1 MKNLWK
7 ALLMVHRCNRRSFWL
22 RMLYV
27 ILQSV
32 LPLVNLYI
40 LKLLIDSVTAGA
52 TAGGSG
58 LHVMMLLVTMCGV
71 FLLNRIVSA
80 LNGINNDVLSQRLVD
95 YVSDLLQRQSA
106 RLDMQYYDN
115 PAYHDTF
122 HRAQQEAS
130 FRPLQIMNNIMSFG
144 GSVISIVGVVAM
156 LVSASWWVVVVM
168 IVAVVPGFAVRLYKA
183 RRIYRFRRD
192 NTQLYRRTS
201 YYGAILTARDF
212 AKELRTYRLSGLFR
226 GRFVEARRRLV
237 GQLLSISRRLGALDI
252 LCAFIEAAAMFSIVW
267 LLVNR
272 AWVGAITIG
281 SFVML
286 FEAFRRGQGYLSTLV
301 GAIAGLYDNRLF
313 IGNLFEFLELEPTIH
328 APEEPVAVPEEIT
341 EVEFRDI
348 TFRYP
353 DMDRDVL
360 SHFSLRARRGEIT
373 RIDGRNGFGKS
384 TLIKL
389 LLRLYD
395 PQGGQV
401 LVNGIDIRRFR
412 PEELRQRFGV
422 LFQDFVRYNL
432 TVSDNVQLSN
442 SSPKLGEGDRRSAVV
457 EESVKQSLALYGTDN
472 VHLSNSS
479 PKLGEGDRR
488 FAVVEES
495 VSQALHL
502 SGANTFVDKLPQKE
516 KTLLGRLFDGGSE
529 LSMGQWQRLALARA
543 LATDAP
549 VLLLDEPAAWLDHD
563 ARQHLQKTLRE
574 LEPTKI
580 ILLVTHSQNL
590 D

>member
-7 ALLMVHRCNRRSFWL
+7 ALLMVRDCDPGSFWRRL
-22 RMLYV
+22 LYQL
-27 ILQSV
+27 LQSI
-32 LPLVNLYI
+32 LPLVNLYL
-40 LKLLIDSVTAGA
+40 LKLLIDSVQV
-52 TAGGSG
+52 GGDSA
-58 LHVMMLLVTMCGV
+58 LFVQYLLTMCGV
-71 FLLNRIVSA
+71 FLANRIVGA
-80 LNGINNDVLSQRLVD
+80 LSSVNNDVLGQRLID
-95 YVSDLLQRQSA
+95 HLSDLLQHQSA

-115 PAYHDTF
+115 PTYHDTL

-130 FRPLQIMNNIMSFG
+130 FRPLQILSNFSALV
-144 GSVISIVGVVAM
+144 GSVVSIVGVVVL
-156 LVSASWWVVVVM
+156 LVTATWWVIVVM
-168 IVAVVPGFAVRLYKA
+168 IVAVLPGFAVRLYKA
-183 RRIYRFRRD
+183 RQIYRFRRD

-201 YYGAILTARDF
+201 YYSALLTARDF
-212 AKELRTYRLSGLFR
+212 AKELRAYGLAPLFR
-226 GRFVEARRRLV
+226 GRFVEVRKRLSAR
-237 GQLLSISRRLGALDI
+237 LLSISQKLGLLDI
-252 LCAFIEAAAMFSIVW
+252 LCGFVEAGAMLAVVW
-267 LLVNR
+267 LL
-272 AWVGAITIG
+272 ASQAFAGAITIG

-286 FEAFRRGQGYLSTLV
+286 FEAFRRGQGYLSSLV
-301 GAIAGLYDNRLF
+301 GAVSGLYDNRLF
-313 IGNLFEFLELEPTIH
+313 VGNLFEFLALEPTIL
-328 APEEPVAVPEEIT
+328 APAEPLPVPEEIT

-360 SHFSLRARRGEIT
+360 SHFNLRARRGEIT
-373 RIDGRNGFGKS
+373 PIDGRNGFGKS

-395 PQGGQV
+395 PQEGQV
-401 LVNGIDIRRFR
+401 LVNGIDILRFR

-432 TVSDNVQLSN
+432 TVTDNVLPSN

-457 EESVKQSLALYGTDN
+457 EESVKQSL
-472 VHLSNSS
+472 
-479 PKLGEGDRR
+479 
-488 FAVVEES
+488 F
-495 VSQALHL
+495 L
-502 SGANTFVDKLPQKE
+502 SGADTFVNKLPQKE

-543 LATDAP
+543 LATNAP

-563 ARQHLQKTLRE
+563 ARQHLQQTLRE

>member
-7 ALLMVHRCNRRSFWL
+7 ALMMVRRCNRRSFWL
-22 RMLYV
+22 RILYV
-27 ILQSV
+27 TLQSI

-52 TAGGSG
+52 TAGGYG
-58 LHVMMLLVTMCGV
+58 LQVMMLLVTMCVV

-106 RLDMQYYDN
+106 RLDMKYYDN

-130 FRPLQIMNNIMSFG
+130 YRPLQILNNFMALG
-144 GSVISIVGVVAM
+144 GSVISIVGVVVM
-156 LVSASWWVVVVM
+156 LVSASWWIIVVM
-168 IVAVVPGFAVRLYKA
+168 IVAVLPGFAVRLYKA
-183 RRIYRFRRD
+183 RQIYRFRRE

-201 YYGAILTARDF
+201 YFGALLTARDA
-212 AKELRTYRLSGLFR
+212 AKEIRAFRLAPLFR
-226 GRFVEARRRLV
+226 GRFVEARKTLV
-237 GQLLSISRRLGALDI
+237 GKLLSISRRLGALDI
-252 LCAFIEAAAMFSIVW
+252 LCAFIEAAAMFAIVW

-286 FEAFRRGQGYLSTLV
+286 FEAFRRGQGYLSSLV

-313 IGNLFEFLELEPTIH
+313 VGNLFEFLSLKPTIF
-328 APEEPVAVPEEIT
+328 APAEPLPVPEEIT

-360 SHFSLRARRGEIT
+360 SHFSLRACRGEIT

-395 PQGGQV
+395 PQQGVV
-401 LVNGIDIRRFR
+401 LVNGIDIRRFQ

-422 LFQDFVRYNL
+422 LFQDFVRYSL
-432 TVSDNVQLSN
+432 TVSDNVQPFS
-442 SSPKLGEGDRRSAVV
+442 SSPKPGVVAPPSAET
-457 EESVKQSLALYGTDN
+457 EECVN
-472 VHLSNSS
+472 H
-479 PKLGEGDRR
+479 
-488 FAVVEES
+488 
-495 VSQALHL
+495 ALHL
-502 SGANTFVDKLPQKE
+502 SGADTFVDKLPQKE
-516 KTLLGRLFDGGSE
+516 QTLLGRLFDGGSE

-563 ARQHLQKTLRE
+563 ARQHLSKTLRE
-574 LEPTKI
+574 LEPHKI

-590 D
+590 DE